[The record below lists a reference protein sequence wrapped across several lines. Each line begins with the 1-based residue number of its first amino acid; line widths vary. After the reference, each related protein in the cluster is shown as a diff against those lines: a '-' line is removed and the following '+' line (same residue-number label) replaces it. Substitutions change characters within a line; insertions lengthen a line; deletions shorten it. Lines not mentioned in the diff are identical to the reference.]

1 MQVELKQIQREV
13 GITFVFVT
21 HDQGE
26 ALSMSDRVAVF
37 DSGRLVQVG
46 SPSEIYEQPSSRFVA
61 DFVGA
66 SNVLSEERSLE
77 WLGVKALHSLRPER
91 VQLVAGMSG
100 EPDVTFDATVLDVQ
114 YLGAGSRLRCEVLGG
129 SDRITA
135 TVPAGDAA
143 VSSGSIVSPG
153 QRVQLG
159 FARSAV
165 QKIEQ

>member
-1 MQVELKQIQREV
+1 
-13 GITFVFVT
+13 
-21 HDQGE
+21 
-26 ALSMSDRVAVF
+26 MSDRVAVF

-61 DFVGA
+61 DFVGS
-66 SNVLSEERSLE
+66 SNVLSEERSLD

-91 VQLVAGMSG
+91 VRLVAGSPG
-100 EPDVTFDATVLDVQ
+100 DSEVEFDATVLDVQ
-114 YLGAGSRLRCEVLGG
+114 YLGAGSRLRCEVVGG
-129 SDRITA
+129 SDRVTA
-135 TVPAGDAA
+135 LVPAASA
-143 VSSGSIVSPG
+143 VVPSGSVVSPG